1 MSTTSEVYL
10 SRVGSEL
17 VLNYG
22 ANPMQHVG
30 RRVLVVG
37 GGVTGLTV
45 GDRSRRA
52 TNPD

>member
-1 MSTTSEVYL
+1 MSTTPEVYL

-22 ANPMQHVG
+22 TNPALSQHIG
-30 RRVLVVG
+30 KRVLVVG

-45 GDRSRRA
+45 GGR
-52 TNPD
+52 PP